1 MKNLLCPY
9 ILLFILKTKTLLT
22 LTTSDTHKRNGQL
35 LLDSPYSLCLF
46 TIIQMTKEKNRK
58 IQSISTTLPNLCMS
72 TQSHCPRGW
81 LDISTVQGSVNTCR
95 ISSSPKASSERA
107 LPVLMSWLKSP
118 FSAADQSLFSS
129 HAIAPKQQILTLW
142 TTLTKLFTKILCYHT
157 RARTVTRLPWMVT
170 GLIVVNMVRGAVW
183 VKITARSQWI
193 QGDGKWSSQLTR
205 HSSPLPLEHP
215 WLAAFTEVHIT
226 PVERKKYLPPPST

>member
-1 MKNLLCPY
+1 
-9 ILLFILKTKTLLT
+9 
-22 LTTSDTHKRNGQL
+22 
-35 LLDSPYSLCLF
+35 
-46 TIIQMTKEKNRK
+46 
-58 IQSISTTLPNLCMS
+58 
-72 TQSHCPRGW
+72 
-81 LDISTVQGSVNTCR
+81 
-95 ISSSPKASSERA
+95 
-107 LPVLMSWLKSP
+107 MSWFKSP
-118 FSAADQSLFSS
+118 VSAADQSLFSS

-226 PVERKKYLPPPST
+226 PVERKKIPPTPKYLKTWCHISAPLPKNCFSLTHSIQFTLLSKQQ